1 MIHRPARVVSGALIA
16 RPSRTCGALHSTA
29 CRPHRQPR
37 HYSERA
43 LLVERPCPCLEVVSV
58 VALLAHYAHCLQ
70 VSACQAAAISL
81 NRLIT
86 TSLQAL
92 SARLERA
99 QIRPIRRESSHT
111 LNGDYMSSALR
122 SYILYAR
129 VQPKRPRTHCTHTVW
144 TGGREVST
152 ARRGHLTVRACG
164 KRRHPFYA
172 TRRARCG
179 PLVMPLPP
187 PGRPLQPFLSWIA
200 TATRLRM
207 HGKKRVS
214 GLSRHAHAV
223 KELLLYRQRFE
234 QDHRGYLR
242 LHAGA

>member
-1 MIHRPARVVSGALIA
+1 MLILQPVLLCVVLPQHRGCSVTVRWCCMIHRPARVVSGALIA

-111 LNGDYMSSALR
+111 LNGDYMSSAL
-122 SYILYAR
+122 A
-129 VQPKRPRTHCTHTVW
+129 HCD
-144 TGGREVST
+144 
-152 ARRGHLTVRACG
+152 
-164 KRRHPFYA
+164 
-172 TRRARCG
+172 
-179 PLVMPLPP
+179 
-187 PGRPLQPFLSWIA
+187 I
-200 TATRLRM
+200 
-207 HGKKRVS
+207 S
-214 GLSRHAHAV
+214 GV
-223 KELLLYRQRFE
+223 P
-234 QDHRGYLR
+234 
-242 LHAGA
+242 

>member
-111 LNGDYMSSALR
+111 LNGDYMSSALAPCDISGVGIVFSFDISIEALVARARPSGSLCLR
-122 SYILYAR
+122 SYIY
-129 VQPKRPRTHCTHTVW
+129 PYPTVIH
-144 TGGREVST
+144 VPMVLDPST
-152 ARRGHLTVRACG
+152 LC
-164 KRRHPFYA
+164 
-172 TRRARCG
+172 
-179 PLVMPLPP
+179 
-187 PGRPLQPFLSWIA
+187 
-200 TATRLRM
+200 
-207 HGKKRVS
+207 
-214 GLSRHAHAV
+214 
-223 KELLLYRQRFE
+223 
-234 QDHRGYLR
+234 R
-242 LHAGA
+242 LHVHIAAR

>member
-1 MIHRPARVVSGALIA
+1 MLILQPILLCVVLPQHRGCSVTARWCCMIHRPARVVSGALIA

-29 CRPHRQPR
+29 CRPHRQPH

-70 VSACQAAAISL
+70 VSACQASAISL

-111 LNGDYMSSALR
+111 LNGDYMSSALAPCD
-122 SYILYAR
+122 I
-129 VQPKRPRTHCTHTVW
+129 
-144 TGGREVST
+144 
-152 ARRGHLTVRACG
+152 
-164 KRRHPFYA
+164 
-172 TRRARCG
+172 
-179 PLVMPLPP
+179 
-187 PGRPLQPFLSWIA
+187 
-200 TATRLRM
+200 
-207 HGKKRVS
+207 S
-214 GLSRHAHAV
+214 GV
-223 KELLLYRQRFE
+223 P
-234 QDHRGYLR
+234 
-242 LHAGA
+242 